1 MKPTSTVR
9 SLIAR
14 HATKALVLGAAALI
28 GAACGA
34 GGDGNGSSEGS
45 GANSGSGNA
54 GSGGSTGSLMLTTGS
69 AGGMSTSSG
78 FQECAT
84 SSDEAT
90 LIPVNMIIMFDRSG
104 SMQNNNKWTD
114 STNALQ
120 AFIEDPGTAGLR
132 VALRFFPTEVDGCT
146 GSDCDINDCSI
157 PEVDSGALTSD
168 PAPTDSQEQ
177 LLVSAINSES
187 PDGFDTPI
195 SAALQGATNWAS
207 SYLATNPNE
216 RAVVILVTDGAPN
229 GCQEGTN
236 AIAGIAAQAYV
247 DSGVLTYAVGL
258 QGSNET
264 LMNLIANQGGTN
276 QGIFISAGAN
286 AEQELLTALQAIQ
299 GSQLACSFQM
309 PEPAPGETIDPGK
322 INVEYTPANGMP
334 QTIPQV
340 ANAGGCTAAGGWY
353 YDNPTAP
360 TMINL
365 CPDTCNAVQ
374 ADAMGGSIRVVVGC
388 ETQVQ

>member
-14 HATKALVLGAAALI
+14 HATKALVLGAAAVI
-28 GAACGA
+28 GVACGA
-34 GGDGNGSSEGS
+34 SDDGSSFDTTGS
-45 GANSGSGNA
+45 GASSGNGNGA
-54 GSGGSTGSLMLTTGS
+54 GGSTGVGLTTTGT
-69 AGGMSTSSG
+69 MMTSSG
-78 FQECAT
+78 TGFEECAT

-90 LIPVNMIIMFDRSG
+90 LVPLNMIIMFDRSG
-104 SMQNNNKWTD
+104 SMQNNAKWDD
-114 STNALQ
+114 STAALQ
-120 AFIEDPGTAGLR
+120 AFLQDPGTAGLR
-132 VALRFFPTEVDGCT
+132 IALRFFPTEVDGCT
-146 GSDCDINDCSI
+146 GSDCNINDCTV
-157 PEVDSGALTSD
+157 PEVDAAALTAD
-168 PAPTDSQEQ
+168 AAPTDTQEQ
-177 LLVSAINSES
+177 LLISAINNES

-207 SYLATNPNE
+207 NYLQTNPDE
-216 RAVVILVTDGAPN
+216 KAIVIFVTDGAPN

-264 LMNLIANQGGTN
+264 LMNLIADQGGTG
-276 QGIFISAGAN
+276 QGIFIGAGAN

-299 GSQLACSFQM
+299 GAQLACSFQM
-309 PEPAPGETIDPGK
+309 PQPAPGETLDPGK
-322 INVEYTPANGMP
+322 INVEYTPAGGMP
-334 QTIPQV
+334 QTLPQV
-340 ANAGGCTAAGGWY
+340 ANAGACTAAGGWY
-353 YDNPTAP
+353 YDNPAAP

-365 CPDTCNAVQ
+365 CPDTCTAVQ
-374 ADAMGGSIRVVVGC
+374 ADAMGSIRVVVGC